1 MSFATG
7 GLEPLNGKKAW
18 LTGLVVLAV
27 MAVMAAFFYL
37 ERIIMPDTAFQVF
50 EIIMRKSFAIQ
61 VNRFGAA
68 ATQVFPLMAVKA
80 GLSLHQ
86 VLLWYSLSFVVFPLV
101 LFAIL
106 AWGAKGRVMAL
117 ALALFALL
125 LTNHTFYWVQSELLQ
140 GCVLLIFVFGLAT
153 AREQLP
159 WLWLAFL
166 APLMGVVVFFHPLT
180 FIPYV
185 FLSLFFLGHKVYN
198 RQGAFWAFCL
208 SGLVFL
214 AIKHLVIPTGQYD
227 AGAFQQSAG
236 LWDKIPGFFS
246 WRSTRL
252 FGGYLFT
259 DFYAF
264 VLLFGALMAFYI
276 RNRIF
281 WKAGL
286 IFMFSLGY
294 IVLINGTFDWGG
306 VRFHTESFYQVLG
319 LFVLIPFLY
328 DLAPRWQNKR
338 WFWPAL
344 WALLLIRLVHIYAIH
359 PEYSKRIDWY
369 QTLLRHTWKYPET
382 KFAADQQH
390 VPMGT
395 LQLSWGSSFETLVLS
410 ALQSPDSTRTVIIY
424 DPNVPM
430 EQFLPQ
436 KKAFFQPF
444 AAMPYEWFGESPY
457 FHFRDTALYRVLRQ
471 EEIPQ

>member
-1 MSFATG
+1 MSFSASDLG
-7 GLEPLNGKKAW
+7 QLQGKKSW
-18 LTGLVVLAV
+18 LTGWIVLAGLV
-27 MAVMAAFFYL
+27 LLAAFFYL

-50 EIIMRKSFAIQ
+50 EIMMRKSFAIQ

-80 GLSLHQ
+80 GFSLYQ
-86 VLLWYSLSFVVFPLV
+86 VLLWYSLSFVVFPFI
-101 LFAIL
+101 LFGIL

-117 ALALFALL
+117 ALALFTLL

-153 AREQLP
+153 AREKLP
-159 WLWLAFL
+159 GWWLVFL
-166 APLMGVVVFFHPLT
+166 VPLIGVVVFFHPLT
-180 FIPYV
+180 FIPFA
-185 FLSLFFLGHKVYN
+185 FLSLFFLGHKIYN
-198 RQGAFWAFCL
+198 RQIVFWAFCL
-208 SGLVFL
+208 SGLIFL

-236 LWDKIPGFFS
+236 LLEKISGFFS

-264 VLLFGALMAFYI
+264 VLLFGALLVYYI
-276 RNRIF
+276 RTRLF

-286 IFMFSLGY
+286 IFLFSLGY

-328 DLAPRWQNKR
+328 DLAPRWQRKR

-344 WALLLIRLVHIYAIH
+344 WALLLIRFAHIYGIH

-369 QTLLRHTWKYPET
+369 ESLLHSTWKYPET
-382 KFAADQQH
+382 KFAMDQQH
-390 VPMGT
+390 APMGT
-395 LQLSWGSSFETLVLS
+395 LQLSWGSAFETLFLS

-444 AAMPYEWFGESPY
+444 AAMPYEWFQESPY
-457 FHFRDTALYRVLRQ
+457 FHFRDTAQYRVLRQ